1 VNVPRIR
8 LKHVATLN
16 DDVLPETT
24 DRDRE
29 MRYIDISSVD
39 SSGSIHDGE
48 IVTFADAPSRARR
61 LVRDGDVIV
70 STVRT
75 YLRAIAPISRP
86 DSNMVVS
93 TGFAVV
99 RPRQGLLPRY
109 AAYALQD
116 PTFIEEVVANSEGVA
131 YPGISPAKLATLRV
145 AVPPLSAQAPIADY
159 LDSETARIDT
169 LIDRKQRFI
178 DLLLEKRTALIAHAV
193 TKGLDPDVEMKDSGY
208 SFIGSVP
215 SHWDVLPLKRVS
227 AIRYGLAE
235 PPAELADGLPMIRA
249 TNVFT
254 GTISEVDMKY
264 VDPREVPEGRN
275 ARLAAGEIVV
285 VRSGAC
291 TGDSAII
298 PPTYDGAIAGFDM
311 VVTAAGSD
319 PDFLAWVL
327 LSAPVVKAQIE
338 PARTR
343 AAQPH
348 LNAEELGS
356 CVVAV
361 PPRLEQQDIAR
372 QIDLSISE
380 LDTLVDRTRQ
390 SIELLREYRAAL
402 ISAAVTG
409 QIDISGTE
417 TSEDV
422 A

>member
-1 VNVPRIR
+1 
-8 LKHVATLN
+8 
-16 DDVLPETT
+16 
-24 DRDRE
+24 
-29 MRYIDISSVD
+29 
-39 SSGSIHDGE
+39 
-48 IVTFADAPSRARR
+48 
-61 LVRDGDVIV
+61 
-70 STVRT
+70 
-75 YLRAIAPISRP
+75 
-86 DSNMVVS
+86 
-93 TGFAVV
+93 
-99 RPRQGLLPRY
+99 
-109 AAYALQD
+109 
-116 PTFIEEVVANSEGVA
+116 
-131 YPGISPAKLATLRV
+131 
-145 AVPPLSAQAPIADY
+145 
-159 LDSETARIDT
+159 
-169 LIDRKQRFI
+169 
-178 DLLLEKRTALIAHAV
+178 
-193 TKGLDPDVEMKDSGY
+193 
-208 SFIGSVP
+208 
-215 SHWDVLPLKRVS
+215 
-227 AIRYGLAE
+227 
-235 PPAELADGLPMIRA
+235 
-249 TNVFT
+249 
-254 GTISEVDMKY
+254 
-264 VDPREVPEGRN
+264 
-275 ARLAAGEIVV
+275 
-285 VRSGAC
+285 
-291 TGDSAII
+291 
-298 PPTYDGAIAGFDM
+298 M